1 MITRKI
7 IPANNIKLITFVKN
21 KSMKEKYP
29 FMLERIQSILI
40 DSVLIVACMI
50 IFSDILSGFKN
61 VPDWLR
67 AVLLI
72 SLFLYEPIATTIG
85 GTIGNNIKGI
95 SVRKDSDDTKQI
107 NIFQA
112 LIRYFFKLLFG
123 WLSFI
128 TIFSSS
134 KKRAIHDI
142 LSGTVMIK
150 V

>member
-1 MITRKI
+1 ME
-7 IPANNIKLITFVKN
+7 
-21 KSMKEKYP
+21 EKYP

-40 DSVLIVACMI
+40 DSILIVACMI

-67 AVLLI
+67 AILLI
-72 SLFLYEPIATTIG
+72 SLFLYEPIATTFG

-95 SVRKDSDDTKQI
+95 RVRKDSDDTKQI

-112 LIRYFFKLLFG
+112 LIRYLFKLLFG
-123 WLSFI
+123 WFSFI

>member
-1 MITRKI
+1 
-7 IPANNIKLITFVKN
+7 
-21 KSMKEKYP
+21 MKEKYP

-40 DSVLIVACMI
+40 DSVLIIACMI

-67 AVLLI
+67 AALLI

-95 SVRKDSDDTKQI
+95 RVRKDSDDTKQI

-128 TIFSSS
+128 TIFSNS

>member
-1 MITRKI
+1 
-7 IPANNIKLITFVKN
+7 
-21 KSMKEKYP
+21 MKEKYP

-40 DSVLIVACMI
+40 DSVLIIACMI
-50 IFSDILSGFKN
+50 IFSDMLSGFKN

-85 GTIGNNIKGI
+85 GTIGNNIKRI
-95 SVRKDSDDTKQI
+95 RVRKDSDDTKQI

-128 TIFSSS
+128 TIFSNS

>member
-1 MITRKI
+1 ME
-7 IPANNIKLITFVKN
+7 
-21 KSMKEKYP
+21 EKYP

-40 DSVLIVACMI
+40 DSVLIIACMI
-50 IFSDILSGFKN
+50 LFSDILSNFKN

-72 SLFLYEPIATTIG
+72 LIFLYEPILTTFG

-95 SVRKDSDDTKQI
+95 RVRKNSDETQSI
-107 NIFQA
+107 TIFQA
-112 LIRYFFKLLFG
+112 IIRYFFKLLLG

-128 TIFSSS
+128 TIFSSN

-142 LSGTVMIK
+142 ISGTVMIK
-150 V
+150 I

>member
-1 MITRKI
+1 ME
-7 IPANNIKLITFVKN
+7 
-21 KSMKEKYP
+21 EKYP

-67 AVLLI
+67 AILLI
-72 SLFLYEPIATTIG
+72 SLFLYEPIATTFG

-95 SVRKDSDDTKQI
+95 RVRKDSDDTKQI

-112 LIRYFFKLLFG
+112 LIRYLFKLLFG

>member
-1 MITRKI
+1 
-7 IPANNIKLITFVKN
+7 
-21 KSMKEKYP
+21 MKEKYP

-40 DSVLIVACMI
+40 DSVLIIACMI
-50 IFSDILSGFKN
+50 IFSDMLSGFKN

-72 SLFLYEPIATTIG
+72 SIFLYEPIATTIG

-95 SVRKDSDDTKQI
+95 RVRKDSDDTKQI

-128 TIFSSS
+128 TIFSNS

>member
-1 MITRKI
+1 
-7 IPANNIKLITFVKN
+7 
-21 KSMKEKYP
+21 MKEKYP
-29 FMLERIQSILI
+29 FILERVQSILI
-40 DSVLIVACMI
+40 DSVLIIACMI
-50 IFSDILSGFKN
+50 IFSDVLSNFKN

-72 SLFLYEPIATTIG
+72 SIFLYEPIMTTFG

-95 SVRKDSDDTKQI
+95 RVRKNSDENESI
-107 NIFQA
+107 NIVQA
-112 LIRYFFKLLFG
+112 IIRYFFKLLLG

-128 TIFSSS
+128 SIFSST

>member
-1 MITRKI
+1 ME
-7 IPANNIKLITFVKN
+7 
-21 KSMKEKYP
+21 EKYP

-61 VPDWLR
+61 VPDWFR
-67 AVLLI
+67 AILLI
-72 SLFLYEPIATTIG
+72 SLFLYEPIATTFG
-85 GTIGNNIKGI
+85 GTIGNNVKGI
-95 SVRKDSDDTKQI
+95 RVRKDSDDTKQI
-107 NIFQA
+107 NILQA

-128 TIFSSS
+128 TIFFNS

>member
-1 MITRKI
+1 
-7 IPANNIKLITFVKN
+7 
-21 KSMKEKYP
+21 MKEKYP

-72 SLFLYEPIATTIG
+72 SLFLYEPIATTFG

-95 SVRKDSDDTKQI
+95 RVRKDSDDTKQI

>member
-1 MITRKI
+1 
-7 IPANNIKLITFVKN
+7 
-21 KSMKEKYP
+21 MKEKYP
-29 FMLERIQSILI
+29 FMLERIQSIFI
-40 DSVLIVACMI
+40 DSVLIIAFMI

-95 SVRKDSDDTKQI
+95 RVRKDSDDTKQI

-142 LSGTVMIK
+142 LSGTVMVK
-150 V
+150 VK

>member
-1 MITRKI
+1 M
-7 IPANNIKLITFVKN
+7 N
-21 KSMKEKYP
+21 EKYP
-29 FMLERIQSILI
+29 FVLERIQSILI

-50 IFSDILSGFKN
+50 IFSDILSNFKN

-67 AVLLI
+67 GVLLV
-72 SLFLYEPIATTIG
+72 SLFLYEPIATTFG

-95 SVRKDSDDTKQI
+95 RVRKNSDETKRI

-112 LIRYFFKLLFG
+112 LVRYFFKLLFG

-128 TIFSSS
+128 SIFSSS

-142 LSGTVMIK
+142 FSGTVMVKI
-150 V
+150 

>member
-1 MITRKI
+1 ME
-7 IPANNIKLITFVKN
+7 
-21 KSMKEKYP
+21 EKYP

-50 IFSDILSGFKN
+50 IFSDILAGFKN

-67 AVLLI
+67 AILLI
-72 SLFLYEPIATTIG
+72 SLFLYEPIATTFG
-85 GTIGNNIKGI
+85 GTIGNNIKRI
-95 SVRKDSDDTKQI
+95 RVRKDSDDTKQI

>member
-1 MITRKI
+1 
-7 IPANNIKLITFVKN
+7 
-21 KSMKEKYP
+21 MKEKYP

-67 AVLLI
+67 AILLI
-72 SLFLYEPIATTIG
+72 SLFLYEPIATTFG

-95 SVRKDSDDTKQI
+95 RVRKDSDDTKQI

-112 LIRYFFKLLFG
+112 LIRYLFKLLFG

>member
-1 MITRKI
+1 
-7 IPANNIKLITFVKN
+7 
-21 KSMKEKYP
+21 MKEKYP

-40 DSVLIVACMI
+40 DSVLIIACMI
-50 IFSDILSGFKN
+50 IFSDMLSGFKN

-72 SLFLYEPIATTIG
+72 SLFLYEPIATTFG

-95 SVRKDSDDTKQI
+95 RVRKDSDDTKQI

-128 TIFSSS
+128 TIFSNS